1 MRVEFVCVCGGG
13 GVGGGS
19 SILTKLLCCIV
30 GELKVYRGAT
40 ESSKLIYTT
49 EDIVIYAGAA
59 EVHILPHF

>member
-1 MRVEFVCVCGGG
+1 M
-13 GVGGGS
+13 GGGS